1 MVYLFLIYIS
11 IYTRNNQSI
20 DLELFLDHL
29 PAGSSAK
36 PFVHYAQLFLSD
48 NEFRQYDYGPRENK
62 IRYNGSET
70 PPPYELANV
79 VAPTALFV
87 GEADDLGNIE
97 DNDHLAKVLPNCFHH
112 EVIDEKWS
120 HIDFAVAIDA
130 PEKIYNTIVSY
141 IEHFEKEQFR
151 V

>member
-1 MVYLFLIYIS
+1 M
-11 IYTRNNQSI
+11 
-20 DLELFLDHL
+20 
-29 PAGSSAK
+29 
-36 PFVHYAQLFLSD
+36 SD

-70 PPPYELANV
+70 PPPYKLANV

-87 GEADDLGNIE
+87 GEADDLGTIE

-130 PEKIYNTIVSY
+130 PEKIYNTILSY
-141 IEHFEKEQFR
+141 IEQFEKEQFR
-151 V
+151 VLNEFYKDKMT